1 MSTVEEFSRNALDLV
16 VLMTFGVFY
25 LYSFARLKKS
35 YLRRLGSAQNE
46 SITVLFLGGVVASA
60 VNLVHTA
67 DAASDAILFFLEQNN
82 PVRALLYALCF
93 FMAAWVLSFLLFRA
107 SFWIVSKL
115 SQEDEREEL
124 AKNNQEIAWLHVII
138 LVVLTFVIAPAWV
151 KIAVSFIPYP
161 ALPF

>member
-1 MSTVEEFSRNALDLV
+1 MNEFLKIALDLV
-16 VLMTFGVFY
+16 LLMTFGIFY

-35 YLRRLGSAQNE
+35 FLSRLGSIQNE
-46 SITVLFLGGVVASA
+46 SITILFYGGIISAA

-67 DAASDAILFFLEQNN
+67 DAASDAILFFLGQNEL
-82 PVRALLYALCF
+82 VSAILYALSF
-93 FMAAWVLSFLLFRA
+93 FIAAWVLSFLLFRA

-124 AKNNQEIAWLHVII
+124 VKNNREIAWMHVII
-138 LVVLTFVIAPAWV
+138 LVALTFVIAPAWV

-161 ALPF
+161 VLPF